1 MKKQINK
8 ENFDISIIGRQTYEE
23 NSDVIEVNTSGSYT
37 KKGDARYIRY
47 KEYGVDGSDEEM
59 TNTIKVEDG
68 KVTLIRQNS
77 STRLI
82 MEPGKRHL
90 CLYETGYGNLT
101 VGIFTD
107 FIKSTLKDGGGRLD
121 IRYTIDV
128 DSNLSSVNVLTAK
141 VRRKKPDLIKDIEA

>member
-1 MKKQINK
+1 MEKRINK

-37 KKGDARYIRY
+37 KKGDTRYIRY
-47 KEYGVDGSDEEM
+47 KEYGIDGADEEM

-77 STRLI
+77 ATRLI

-90 CLYETGYGNLT
+90 CLYETGFGNLT

-107 FIKSTLKDGGGRLD
+107 FIKSTLKDSGGRLD